1 MVIRYL
7 NGKMMRFF
15 TGLCV
20 SCAIVIAALVIH
32 QQFFPPV
39 TDPGIRQVENW
50 QELELK
56 GQRTGPVNAPVQIVE
71 FFDYECPFCKNA
83 QPAVY
88 AIQEKYSTKVSII
101 REHFPLSGHE
111 HAFKAAMAA
120 ECAALQ
126 NQFSSY
132 HELLFSHQ
140 EQIGI
145 LPYDSLAVAAGIQ
158 DIRSFKECLYNQE
171 TSSIVQSGH
180 DLANEL
186 GLFSIPTFLINGKLF
201 SGAMQKQQ
209 LEILVQ
215 EALKEQ
221 TGMDK

>member
-1 MVIRYL
+1 MVIKCL
-7 NGKMMRFF
+7 NGKLMKFF

-20 SCAIVIAALVIH
+20 SCAIVITALVIH
-32 QQFFPPV
+32 QKFFPPV
-39 TDPGIRQVENW
+39 TDPEIRQVDNW

-83 QPAVY
+83 QPAVN
-88 AIQEKYSTKVSII
+88 AIQEKYPTKVSII
-101 REHFPLSGHE
+101 REHFPLSGHQ
-111 HAFKAAMAA
+111 HAFEAAMAA

-126 NQFSSY
+126 NQFGSY
-132 HELLFSHQ
+132 HELLFTYQ

-145 LPYDSLAVAAGIQ
+145 LPYDSLALEAGIQ
-158 DIRSFKECLYNQE
+158 DIRWFKECLENEE
-171 TSSIVQSGH
+171 TSSIVQSGY

-186 GLFSIPTFLINGKLF
+186 GLISIPTFLINGKLF

-209 LEILVQ
+209 FEILVQ